1 MDMNAATGPTAGGHR
16 ICPASRAWMLDHPLR
31 KLIHSPKR
39 IVGPYVH
46 PGDTVLDIGC
56 ASGFFTRPMAVMV
69 GKEGCVI
76 AADVQEE
83 MLAML
88 AERAGRKGL
97 LDRIRLHQ
105 TQPRSL
111 GLGGLGPVD
120 FALAFYVVHEA
131 RDGDRLMW
139 EAAVALRPGGLMLVV
154 EPHGEVTAAEFERTL
169 RAAGAAGLT
178 IAGTPGIRLSRAALL
193 KKPVESGL

>member
-1 MDMNAATGPTAGGHR
+1 
-16 ICPASRAWMLDHPLR
+16 MLDHPLR
-31 KLIHSPKR
+31 RLIHSPKR

-97 LDRIRLHQ
+97 LDRIRLHR

-111 GLGGLGPVD
+111 DLAGLGPVD

>member
-1 MDMNAATGPTAGGHR
+1 MDSTAGPMVRKHR
-16 ICPASRAWMLDHPLR
+16 VCPASRAWLLDHPLR
-31 KLIHSPKR
+31 RIIHSPQR
-39 IVGPYVH
+39 IVGPYIG

-69 GKEGCVI
+69 GEEGCVI

-97 LDRIRLHQ
+97 LNRIRLHR

-111 GLGGLGPVD
+111 DLAGLGPVD
-120 FALAFYVVHEA
+120 FALAFYVFHEVP
-131 RDGDRLMW
+131 DGERLMRD
-139 EAAVALRPGGLMLVV
+139 AAVALRPGGLMLVV
-154 EPHGEVTAAEFERTL
+154 EPHGEVTAAEFERTV
-169 RAAGAAGLT
+169 RAAEAAGLT
-178 IAGTPGIRLSRAALL
+178 VAGTPGVLLSRTALL